1 MGVTGRNS
9 QPATLAKHNVRLD
22 TQLGELD
29 GNLASIDAVLLEGV
43 TKDGYRENVGVCTS
57 TRRLPV
63 GRRRS
68 PQNLRGSLE
77 AGF

>member
-9 QPATLAKHNVRLD
+9 QPAALAKRNVRLD

-29 GNLASIDAVLLEGV
+29 ENLVSIDAVLLEGV
-43 TKDGYRENVGVCTS
+43 TEDGYREDVGVCTS

-68 PQNLRGSLE
+68 PQSLRG
-77 AGF
+77 